1 MHMGMR
7 KIDAKGQEGIAL
19 MLTLFF
25 LFSLSAMVTVM
36 ASRVMGQHRAVSTYV
51 NYQNCF
57 QGLEAGIAH
66 AKAELFLGLNDDKNK
81 LADELTDGRIGVS
94 VHFVLIEG
102 VFKLTEGVPTFEDT
116 DIVTPGTSET
126 LPQLEYFA
134 YSFDWGSDKIDNNGD
149 GFSDVDPDYEDED
162 GYYSIV
168 VHSRMNNVSRSAEIV
183 LKAAN
188 VNVWQNAIFAGQGQG
203 GGVIEGNVSIHGSV
217 HILGENLLPGD
228 EAINAL
234 ALSGGSIIANSYWGG
249 GGSGLTDE
257 LRDRVPA
264 PERVDF
270 MGETDLETVKSVVRV
285 KNGSVSLSGSANLGL
300 ENDDTNDRK
309 ESLDAV
315 YINNNWTN
323 TDAEGLPANVFSDNG
338 SAADYD
344 LGDAVDFPTF
354 LDDRGDSHLEFY
366 LEDFALDNSADHQI
380 FDGDIA
386 LKAGV
391 NDFYWN
397 ATTGDLVYTPPVG
410 VPGLSIG
417 TPENGAPFP
426 NEAAVAALPAGDNY
440 LWFDAS
446 ERKMVI
452 HGRIPVSGDILILS
466 GSGEHNRVITYS
478 GVGSLLAY
486 DGGTGRGDG
495 DVTITTS
502 LVTPEATT
510 DADGNP
516 IPTFPDNV
524 IGIMAAD
531 DLTIGGFSNL
541 ELMGGFYAQDAIL
554 IEKQSTIMGTIVAN
568 TFELTQ
574 VPDVY
579 QVIPLAAALT
589 RDAIR
594 MIGSEPVIL
603 LIKVSWRE
611 LGVG

>member
-1 MHMGMR
+1 MHMSMR

-19 MLTLFF
+19 MLALFF

-66 AKAELFLGLNDDKNK
+66 VKAEIFLDLNDD
-81 LADELTDGRIGVS
+81 LDELAAELKDGRIGVS
-94 VHFVLIEG
+94 VDFVLTES

-116 DIVTPGTSET
+116 DTVTPSHSET

-134 YSFDWGSDKIDNNGD
+134 YSFPWGSDGIDNNGD
-149 GFSDVDPDYEDED
+149 GISDSDDPNYEDED
-162 GYYSIV
+162 GYFSIV
-168 VHSRMNNVSRSAEIV
+168 VKARMINVSRAAEIV
-183 LKAAN
+183 LKADN

-203 GGVIEGNVSIHGSV
+203 GGVINGNVSIHGSL

-228 EAINAL
+228 EAINSL
-234 ALSGGSIIANSYWGG
+234 ALGGSSIIANSYCCGG
-249 GGSGLTDE
+249 GPGLRDE
-257 LRDRVPA
+257 LRDRVPVN
-264 PERVDF
+264 ETVDF
-270 MGETDLETVKSVVRV
+270 MGETDLETVESVVRV
-285 KNGSVSLSGSANLGL
+285 KNGSVSLSGTANLGL
-300 ENDDTNDRK
+300 VNDDSNNRK
-309 ESLDAV
+309 ETLDAV
-315 YINNNWTN
+315 YVNNNWAIV
-323 TDAEGLPANVFSDNG
+323 DGEGLPTNVYSDNG
-338 SAADYD
+338 SAANYD

-354 LDDRGDSHLEFY
+354 ENDQGDSHLDYY

-386 LKAGV
+386 IKAGA

-397 ATTGDLVYTPPVG
+397 ATTGDLTYTPPMG
-410 VPGLSIG
+410 VTGLSIG
-417 TPENGAPFP
+417 MTESGAFP
-426 NEAAVAALPAGDNY
+426 DAATVAALPSTDNY
-440 LWFDAS
+440 IWFNQATN
-446 ERKMVI
+446 EMVI
-452 HGRIPVSGDILILS
+452 HGRVPVSGDIQLLA
-466 GSGEHNRVITYS
+466 GNGAMNRKITYS

-524 IGIMAAD
+524 LALMAAD
-531 DLTIGGFSNL
+531 DLTLAGSSHL
-541 ELMGGFYAQDAIL
+541 DLMGGFYAQDAI
-554 IEKQSTIMGTIVAN
+554 IVDKQSTIMGTIVGN
-568 TFELTQ
+568 TFELSQ

-579 QVIPLAAALT
+579 QVIPLAQALT
-589 RDAIR
+589 GDSIR
-594 MIGSEPVIL
+594 MIGSDPVIV